1 MKSNNSGLLNPIKPI
16 KMSHSN
22 SFILRRGDHSNTFNK
37 TNEKI
42 AMYKFDL
49 ETTKDTIIKLRSEI
63 MNKNKEINDLKF
75 NKIDKG
81 NEHLYT
87 LKVIETV
94 LQILNEESPKE
105 EKNETENKNN
115 NNNNYKADTTNNNNN
130 NTKVNAVETENKN
143 ESKEENKKFEKDN
156 KTEKDISST
165 NNKLPPIS
173 MRTEKS
179 PTRRTNKTNKEV
191 GYIMSL
197 KQQINTLKGLLNKKE
212 EEIKEMQKNK
222 TPLNFSKLQN
232 NLEKNFTELANIKKQ
247 NEFMKTKIED
257 VSNLL
262 FIEKEGNK
270 NLKTKLQVFQS
281 SFREFQEHSDRK
293 KTDLEAKLVQ
303 AQEKEREC
311 RIFHTKIQPSPDYV
325 GRNNSKININDI
337 DDSQRLQIA
346 EDEINNIKRDIE
358 SAQKD
363 LNSKNNENQLLK
375 ENNNQLEKK
384 MNDLNERNNKLKNE
398 IKNLNHNITELKNTK
413 TKLEKENKEI
423 KTKYNLAN
431 NNLRSE
437 KNKIKKFKEN
447 LNKKENEIIELKKQ
461 IEQLKQNN
469 NFKNGMFH
477 SNIGAKDTNN
487 NNNNLEEID
496 VNIDEEMA
504 QIEKKYKMINEQN
517 KILETK
523 NEEEKNKNN

>member
-105 EKNETENKNN
+105 EKNETENK
-115 NNNNYKADTTNNNNN
+115 KI
-130 NTKVNAVETENKN
+130 
-143 ESKEENKKFEKDN
+143 EKDN
-156 KTEKDISST
+156 KTEKNISST

-311 RIFHTKIQPSPDYV
+311 RIFHTKIQPSPDYM
-325 GRNNSKININDI
+325 GRNNSKTNLNDL
-337 DDSQRLQIA
+337 DDYQRLQIA

-437 KNKIKKFKEN
+437 KNKIKKIKEN
-447 LNKKENEIIELKKQ
+447 LNKKENGIIELKKQ

-517 KILETK
+517 KILEAK